1 MTDNSKRMNKFKHI
15 FSGFSLLILFLLP
28 AASLSTNYYVTSPSE
43 ITFAMNSAQPG
54 DTLIMANGVW
64 TDARIIFKGTGADGN
79 PIVLRAE
86 TPGYVILNGT
96 SNLRISGSYLVV
108 DGLRFVNGYSAS
120 GGVVEFR
127 SGLSAHHCRL
137 TNCAIVDYNPSS
149 KNTDY
154 KWVSLF
160 GTHNR
165 VDHCYFA
172 GKNHA
177 GTTLVVWFPE
187 HPHYHLI
194 DHNYFGYR
202 PPLGENGGETI
213 RVGTSEWSMEDSYT
227 TVAYNYFERC
237 NGEIE
242 IISNKSCENIYR
254 YNTFFECEGALT
266 LRHGNRCTVEGNF
279 FFGNRNGASGG
290 VRIIGED
297 HKIFNNYFS
306 GLYGSSL
313 KSALPI
319 MNGVPNSPLNRY
331 FQVKNALVAFNTF
344 VDCRYSIILGA
355 GEDSELSLP
364 PENCTIAN
372 NVVQTAFK
380 IITQEDAPIN
390 LTWEGN
396 IMQGSSL
403 GIPQP
408 AGITLADPKLFLAN
422 DSLWR
427 PDSASPVIGAAAG
440 SYSFIIDD
448 MDGQARGSMKD
459 VGADQVSLESILRR
473 PMTADD
479 VMPEWMKH
487 PVPAILKIIKTGSGE
502 IMLNPPGGVY
512 EIGTDIILTAIPDLG
527 WKFVRWEGDVNSA
540 ENPVHISIE
549 KDLSIQAVFVED
561 VPTRFKLS
569 VFVFSSGGRVLLD
582 PPGGDYLEST
592 VVKLT
597 AIPDSGWRFARWE
610 GALAGTANPD
620 SVVMDADKMVLGVF
634 SQATHISEMIGKP
647 IDYRLDQNYPNPFN
661 AQTNISF
668 SIAESGKTTL
678 QIFDVR
684 GREIAALMDQYLESG
699 FYNYSFDASNLI
711 SGVYVFKLSSG
722 EFVSVRKM
730 IVMK

>member
-1 MTDNSKRMNKFKHI
+1 MPQKIIK
-15 FSGFSLLILFLLP
+15 ILFLILISSTSITF
-28 AASLSTNYYVTSPSE
+28 ATNYYVKSPSE
-43 ITFAMNSAQPG
+43 ITFVMNIAQPG
-54 DTLIMANGVW
+54 DTLIMANDVW
-64 TDARIIFKGTGADGN
+64 TDDRIVFKGDGADGT

-86 TPGYVILNGT
+86 MPGYVILNGT

-120 GGVVEFR
+120 GGVIEFR
-127 SGLSAHHCRL
+127 SGLSAHHCRM

-154 KWVSLF
+154 KWVSLY

-165 VDHCYFA
+165 VDHCYFT

-202 PPLGENGGETI
+202 PPLGENAGETI
-213 RVGTSEWSMEDSYT
+213 RVGTSDWSMEDSYT
-227 TVAYNYFERC
+227 TVEYNYFERC

-242 IISNKSCENIYR
+242 IISSKSCENIYR

-279 FFGNRNGASGG
+279 FFGNRLDQTGG

-344 VDCRYSIILGA
+344 VDCRYTIILGA
-355 GEDSELSLP
+355 GKDSELTLS

-372 NVVQTAFK
+372 NVVLTTFK
-380 IITQEDAPIN
+380 IITEEDAPIN

-408 AGITLADPKLFLAN
+408 AGIALTDPKLSFAA

-427 PDSASPVIGAAAG
+427 SDSTSPVIGAAAG
-440 SYSFIIDD
+440 SYPFVIDD
-448 MDGQARGSMKD
+448 MDGQARGVNRD
-459 VGADQVSLESILRR
+459 VGADEFSQEPIMRCPLK
-473 PMTADD
+473 AAD
-479 VMPEWMKH
+479 VMPEWMKNPF
-487 PVPAILKIIKTGSGE
+487 PVALRILTTGSGKVS
-502 IMLNPPGGVY
+502 LDPPGGVY
-512 EIGTDIILTAIPDLG
+512 EMGTQVNMTATPDSG
-527 WKFVRWEGDVNSA
+527 WKFVQWEGDVNNTD
-540 ENPVHISIE
+540 NPLSISIAA
-549 KDLSIQAVFVED
+549 DMTVRAVFAED
-561 VPTRFKLS
+561 VPTRYKLS
-569 VFVFSSGGRVLLD
+569 VFVFSSGGYVTLD
-582 PPGGDYLEST
+582 PPGGEYLEGTT
-592 VVKLT
+592 VRLT
-597 AIPDSGWRFARWE
+597 AVPDSGWTFARWE
-610 GALAGTANPD
+610 GALTGTTNPD
-620 SVVMDADKMVLGVF
+620 SIVMDSDKMVLGVF
-634 SQATHISEMIGKP
+634 TQLTHVSELMNNP
-647 IDYRLDQNYPNPFN
+647 VDYRLDQNYPNPFN
-661 AQTNISF
+661 AKTNISF
-668 SIAESGKTTL
+668 SIAKAGKTSL

-684 GREIAALMDQYLESG
+684 GREITTLMNHYLEPG
-699 FYNYSFDASNLI
+699 FYNFSFDASRLV
-711 SGVYVFKLSSG
+711 SGVYIFKITSRD
-722 EFVSVRKM
+722 FVSVKKM